1 MSYPAR
7 QCLAKT
13 IQAMVCELFTNFD
26 QKAGRKSIT
35 CGASSEK
42 LPAVPISPLLHESNV
57 SAPSKDSLI
66 SVFSAAFPR
75 KVFGNAD
82 WGSSRTVKIIQ
93 KKPKDFR
100 PLSRSETICSRRVM
114 ELIARNRPPYYP
126 NRPKRN
132 PPPISRL
139 TKSLRLFIRRTA
151 QPQNNYEQAKPAL
164 S

>member
-13 IQAMVCELFTNFD
+13 MQAMVCELFTNFD

-93 KKPKDFR
+93 RKTERFPAAFKVRNDLLTQGYGIDRAKSSTLLSKSTEAESSADKSPNKK
-100 PLSRSETICSRRVM
+100 
-114 ELIARNRPPYYP
+114 
-126 NRPKRN
+126 
-132 PPPISRL
+132 L
-139 TKSLRLFIRRTA
+139 TSVHS
-151 QPQNNYEQAKPAL
+151 QNSATTEQL
-164 S
+164 